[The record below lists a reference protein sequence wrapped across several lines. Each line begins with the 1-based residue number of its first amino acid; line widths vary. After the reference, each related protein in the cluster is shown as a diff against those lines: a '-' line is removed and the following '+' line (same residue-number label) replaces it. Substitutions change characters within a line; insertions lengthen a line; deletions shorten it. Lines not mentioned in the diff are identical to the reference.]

1 MNSLRKVDSNVKY
14 ICLTAYKALLLL
26 KYLIVRPLNKQE
38 IFEIFKNDEFITQP
52 LSSENLRVMINSLKE
67 LGCKISRP
75 NPKNDYKYELLENP
89 FSLSLTKDEINLI
102 RKFRKKPLGKKD
114 WHDVLNI
121 NSLIDKINL
130 AINDKNIKEHLENQK
145 LLPEV
150 DKKLI
155 IDVQKCCENKSTVIF
170 EYLSGRKMS
179 EFEMITSFLKY
190 ERDRLYVWGYSTKY
204 KDFSYLRMDKIK
216 SLKVLDKSSEKI
228 YNNYCIRYEM
238 FNKNYNPEENEII
251 IEEKENS
258 LIIDCNIESKFYA
271 IQKFLEMGCDC
282 KIISPE
288 PFKQEFLS
296 TLKSLKEVYSDD
308 EK

>member
-1 MNSLRKVDSNVKY
+1 
-14 ICLTAYKALLLL
+14 
-26 KYLIVRPLNKQE
+26 
-38 IFEIFKNDEFITQP
+38 
-52 LSSENLRVMINSLKE
+52 
-67 LGCKISRP
+67 
-75 NPKNDYKYELLENP
+75 
-89 FSLSLTKDEINLI
+89 
-102 RKFRKKPLGKKD
+102 
-114 WHDVLNI
+114 
-121 NSLIDKINL
+121 
-130 AINDKNIKEHLENQK
+130 
-145 LLPEV
+145 
-150 DKKLI
+150 
-155 IDVQKCCENKSTVIF
+155 
-170 EYLSGRKMS
+170 MS